1 MEDFELEDRM
11 THLESEHQEWLNDS
25 AAQAEYREYLDSVNE
40 QIFPF
45 GD

>member
-1 MEDFELEDRM
+1 MEDFELSDRIAR
-11 THLESEHQEWLNDS
+11 LEAEHQEWLNDS

>member
-1 MEDFELEDRM
+1 MPEDYELINRSLDEQY
-11 THLESEHQEWLNDS
+11 LEWLNDA